1 MRTKLAVITLYLLLI
16 AMPAAMFAETFAGP
30 NEAQPDDAQPD
41 EAQQAAPAGTQA
53 KLVVLDDWGRRGV
66 VFFDHR
72 GHEKLI
78 NPDSNWPFKAKQ
90 GAACTGC
97 HHTINAKGLPQL
109 FKCNVCHHRREG
121 DARNPKNRDFDELM
135 AERAFHDSCI
145 ECHRVSNKGPV
156 TCSGCHKLGVSPTAA
171 Q

>member
-1 MRTKLAVITLYLLLI
+1 MRTKLAVIVMYLLLI
-16 AMPAAMFAETFAGP
+16 AMPAALFAGTFAGSNQVQP
-30 NEAQPDDAQPD
+30 AEAG
-41 EAQQAAPAGTQA
+41 QAAANAQN

-72 GHEKLI
+72 GHEKLR
-78 NPDSNWPFKAKQ
+78 NTDKDWPFQSKE

-109 FKCNVCHHRREG
+109 WKCNVCHHRREG
-121 DARNPKNRDFDELM
+121 DPRNPKNRAFDELM

-156 TCSGCHKLGVSPTAA
+156 TCSGCHKLGVSPNAG

>member
-16 AMPAAMFAETFAGP
+16 ALPAVMFAGTFAGS
-30 NEAQPDDAQPD
+30 NESQPD
-41 EAQQAAPAGTQA
+41 EAPQAAADAQN

-72 GHEKLI
+72 GHERLRNTDK
-78 NPDSNWPFKAKQ
+78 SWPFQSKE

-109 FKCNVCHHRREG
+109 WKCNVCHHRREG
-121 DARNPKNRDFDELM
+121 DPRNPKNRDFDELM

-156 TCSGCHKLGVSPTAA
+156 TCSGCHKLGVSPNAG